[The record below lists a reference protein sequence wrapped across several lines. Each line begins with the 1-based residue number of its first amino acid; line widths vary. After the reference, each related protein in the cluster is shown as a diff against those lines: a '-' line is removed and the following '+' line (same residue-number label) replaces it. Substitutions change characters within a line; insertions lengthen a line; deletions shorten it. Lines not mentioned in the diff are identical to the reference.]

1 VRYSKLLIPTLKETP
16 AEAEVVSHRL
26 MVRAGMIRKLAAGI
40 YSLLPL
46 GLRVLRNVERI
57 VREEMDLAGAQE
69 VELPVVIP
77 AELWQESGRW
87 DVYGKELLRIRDRHD
102 RAFCLGPTH
111 EEVITDIVRR
121 EVRSYRQ
128 LPLNLYQI
136 HTKFRDEVRP
146 RFGLMRA
153 REFSM
158 MDAYSFHADEGDLD
172 REYEL
177 MRAAYDRIFERCGLT
192 HAVVEA
198 DTGAI
203 GGKDSHEFMVL
214 ADSGEDAV
222 VICGGCGYAANVEKA
237 EVRSAPLEASVGG
250 SSTPPAEVVATP
262 GKRTVEEVSAFL
274 GMAPARFVK
283 TLIYR
288 TERGLVMVLIRG
300 DLQINDLKLRAALGA
315 RLLELAGDAEIEA
328 ATGAPVGYLGP
339 VKPPAFRGRILA
351 DESIRALCDAATG
364 ANRPD
369 AHLVHV
375 EPGRDF
381 EPDAYAD
388 LRMARP
394 GDACARCGSPV
405 NFQRG
410 IEVGHIFKLGTKYS
424 KALQATYLDASGAEQ
439 TIIMGTYGIGIG
451 RTAAAAIEQNH
462 DDKGILWPAALAPFA
477 VTVIPLQ
484 PDPDVIATATRIME
498 EIEAAGHEALLDDRD
513 ERAGVKFADA
523 DLIGIP
529 VRVIVGR
536 KSLAGGQVE
545 VGLRRTGEKT
555 QVPAGGAAAK
565 ALSLVEKGDVREPA

>member
-1 VRYSKLLIPTLKETP
+1 MRFSKLLIPTLKETP
-16 AEAEVVSHRL
+16 AEAEVASHQL
-26 MVRAGMIRKLAAGI
+26 MVRAGMIRKVAAGI

-57 VREEMDLAGAQE
+57 VREELDAAGAQE

-87 DVYGKELLRIRDRHD
+87 DLYGKELLRIRDRHD
-102 RAFCLGPTH
+102 RDFCLGPTH

-136 HTKFRDEVRP
+136 HTKFRDEIRP
-146 RFGLMRA
+146 RFGLMRG
-153 REFSM
+153 REFCM
-158 MDAYSFHADEGDLD
+158 MDAYSFHAEEADLD
-172 REYEL
+172 REYDA
-177 MRAAYDRIFERCGLT
+177 MRAAYTRIFDRCGLT

-237 EVRSAPLEASVGG
+237 EVRAAEPAAAPGG
-250 SSTPPAEVVATP
+250 SPPQPMEEVPTP
-262 GKRTVEEVSAFL
+262 GRKTVEEVAAFL
-274 GMAPARFVK
+274 RIPAARFIK
-283 TLIYR
+283 TLVYR
-288 TERGLVMVLIRG
+288 ADGGFVMALIRG
-300 DLQINDLKLRAALGA
+300 DLQVNDLKLKAFLGA
-315 RLLELAGDAEIEA
+315 QALELAGDAEIESE
-328 ATGAPVGYLGP
+328 TGTPVGYLC
-339 VKPPAFRGRILA
+339 PAGLRTFTGRMIA
-351 DESIRALCDAATG
+351 DRSVQPLTDAVTG
-364 ANRPD
+364 ANRAN

-375 EPGRDF
+375 APGRDF
-381 EPDAYAD
+381 TPDAWAD
-388 LRMARP
+388 LRLARP
-394 GDACARCGSPV
+394 GDACARCGTSV
-405 NFQRG
+405 DFRRG

-424 KALQATYLDASGAEQ
+424 EALHATCLDASGAER

-462 DDKGILWPAALAPFA
+462 DKNGIIWPAALAPFA
-477 VTVIPLQ
+477 VTVLPLQ
-484 PDPDVIATATRIME
+484 PDPEVSAAAERILR
-498 EIEAAGHEALLDDRD
+498 EIEEQGACALLDDRD

-529 VRVIVGR
+529 VRVIVGK
-536 KSLAGGQVE
+536 KSLASGNVE
-545 VGLRRTGEKT
+545 IGLRRTGEKE
-555 QVPAGGAAAK
+555 QVPVAEAASRALALFEKAAAG
-565 ALSLVEKGDVREPA
+565 LL